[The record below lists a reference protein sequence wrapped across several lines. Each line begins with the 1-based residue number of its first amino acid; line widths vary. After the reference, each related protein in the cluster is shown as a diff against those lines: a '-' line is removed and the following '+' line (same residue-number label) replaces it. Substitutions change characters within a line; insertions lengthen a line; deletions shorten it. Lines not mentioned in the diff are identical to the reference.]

1 MVRYYCY
8 FEIQGQI
15 RPDSKVFK
23 VKVGSSRRD
32 QTKRAL
38 LENYAA
44 DCGYYFRPWDEI
56 TESELIFRSS
66 NLFSACGQVGRNFK
80 IILLDVQSLYR
91 HIINGDLHTVQQSS
105 NYLKNLFRS
114 KTIMYPF
121 QIRSKKT
128 NPEKTICEIL
138 PRKYLSRRQESI
150 ETSAIVGLVATLAL
164 FLIGAILEGLEK
176 SFIW

>member
-8 FEIQGQI
+8 FEIKGQI

-44 DCGYYFRPWDEI
+44 DCGFYFRPWDEI

-91 HIINGDLHTVQQSS
+91 HIINGDLHTVQQTS

-138 PRKYLSRRQESI
+138 PRKYLSRHHESI
-150 ETSAIVGLVATLAL
+150 AMSAIVGLVATLGL
-164 FLIGAILEGLEK
+164 FLLGALLEGIERGCV
-176 SFIW
+176 